1 VLHPEIAL
9 ALTRAIRDDQLA
21 AASRHSLAS
30 GIPSSEAP
38 DFHPV
43 RSNELNAEVIRFGR
57 RYLREPRDLL
67 AA

>member
-1 VLHPEIAL
+1 MLHPEIAL

-21 AASRHSLAS
+21 AASRHSPAS
-30 GIPSSEAP
+30 GIRSSEAP
-38 DFHPV
+38 DFHAV
-43 RSNELNAEVIRFGR
+43 RSNELQAEVIRFGR